1 MTVRTRIVSPVSED
15 QRHIRIA
22 LLFGKILNAKAMR
35 RAIAGPE
42 GYTVRD
48 WVILLRRVRGEAK
61 EDNLPLIA
69 AGVTFWITLSIV
81 PLTVG
86 VITVCALIITPTQI
100 DEQLAPL
107 TDVLPPLLGRLLA
120 GQARNAAAMSGQG
133 LTLRLIGAL
142 AGVLWTCSRGFEAL
156 ISGLHVVI
164 DEQETRGFLRKKLIA
179 LGLAAGA
186 LVTALAAFAIVAAV
200 PHVRL
205 HSVDRVLGLGVRL
218 MMLAVLT
225 LVGLILLYRY
235 GPDRKKADW
244 HAVRWGAGI
253 AMTAWLT
260 MSIALGVYDSGKSGD
275 SATYGTLAG
284 AAALASWLYL
294 STYIVLFGAEANAEI
309 EKDLG
314 RHAVLGE
321 QPHQSHEP
329 QQQPHEPQ
337 QPLAPA

>member
-1 MTVRTRIVSPVSED
+1 MSED

-22 LLFGKILNAKAMR
+22 LLLRRILHAKAMR

-42 GYTVRD
+42 GYTVRA
-48 WVILLRRVRGEAK
+48 WVILLRKVRREAK

-69 AGVTFWITLSIV
+69 AGVTFWIALSIV

-86 VITVCALIITPTQI
+86 VIAVCALVITPTQI
-100 DEQLAPL
+100 EEQLAPL

-120 GQARNAAAMSGQG
+120 GQARDAAAMSGQG

-142 AGVLWTCSRGFEAL
+142 AGVLWTCSRAFDAL

-164 DEQETRGFLRKKLIA
+164 DEQETRGFVRKKLIA

-186 LVTALAAFAIVAAV
+186 LVTVLAAFAIVAAV
-200 PHVRL
+200 PHARL
-205 HSVDRVLGLGVRL
+205 HTVDRVLGLGIRF

-225 LVGLILLYRY
+225 MAGLILLYRY

-253 AMTAWLT
+253 AMTAWLA
-260 MSIALGVYDSGKSGD
+260 MSIALAVYDSGKSGD

-294 STYIVLFGAEANAEI
+294 SMYIILFGAEANAEI

-314 RHAVLGE
+314 RRAALVGE
-321 QPHQSHEP
+321 QPK
-329 QQQPHEPQ
+329 EPQ
-337 QPLAPA
+337 QPVPSA